1 MADVVRYSQFLT
13 LHPKPIDVVASLSRD
28 YLRGYGVTSVQL
40 FSLLDNNLLEL
51 HAEIGTPI
59 KFTAAHLS
67 SRNLEELEHL
77 ISTENICRDIALSGC
92 IFDSKSRLAV
102 TPFSSGTTLYGF
114 FLFEWEENSEVSAQ
128 ALDVV
133 TLYSALSSLY
143 FTHSKFFSFERQ
155 TASQVLVGAPK
166 MSERQIQILR
176 GMTNGKT
183 NHELATDL
191 GFSVSTIRHETMAI
205 FKALGVSDRKEA
217 AKVAELMELI

>member
-13 LHPKPIDVVASLSRD
+13 LHPKPIDVLAALSRD

-40 FSLLDNNLLEL
+40 FSLTNNNLLEL
-51 HAEIGTPI
+51 HSEIGMPS
-59 KFTAAHLS
+59 KFTAHQPS
-67 SRNLEELEHL
+67 LEELESL
-77 ISTENICRDIALSGC
+77 ISSENICRDIALNGC
-92 IFDSKSRLAV
+92 ICDPKSALTI
-102 TPFSSGTTLYGF
+102 TPFSRGTSLYGF
-114 FLFEWEENSEVSAQ
+114 FLMEWEENLEITKQ
-128 ALDVV
+128 ALEVA

-143 FTHSKFFSFERQ
+143 FSHSKFFSLESEKINQ
-155 TASQVLVGAPK
+155 NEVNAPK
-166 MSERQIQILR
+166 MTDRQLQVLR
-176 GMTNGKT
+176 GMTAGKT